1 MSLYA
6 IKEITLDH
14 NDIAGLTVSLDR
26 FLYRYV
32 RDAITRAHESD
43 DCQICAAAGDSF
55 NAANKFLQYYLSKKP
70 ISPRKALDR
79 TYHDDHVSVKEVTG
93 VARAEV
99 TAQVLR
105 TK

>member
-43 DCQICAAAGDSF
+43 DCQICAAANDTHD
-55 NAANKFLQYYLSKKP
+55 AAKKFIKYYLVKENL
-70 ISPRKALDR
+70 SPRKALR
-79 TYHDDHVSVKEVTG
+79 RAYRDDHLYVEDVTG
-93 VARAEV
+93 VVRAEV
-99 TAQVLR
+99 VSRLTR